1 MIAARVPWY
10 DASLTRHAMA
20 IYTAC
25 FAAIID
31 TGPPIRYSRPDQT
44 SMQQTHQKSFE
55 VAVVGGGVCGLTCAI
70 ALQKAGVPVQLF
82 EAAVRSTHTLMLCFL
97 DLTRDHRQHLARLVP
112 GSA

>member
-1 MIAARVPWY
+1 MYRF
-10 DASLTRHAMA
+10 ASLTRHATA
-20 IYTAC
+20 IYTAR

-31 TGPPIRYSRPDQT
+31 TRPSTQIRYDTQDYT

-82 EAAVRSTHTLMLCFL
+82 EAAVRSTHTLMAQLLRFN
-97 DLTRDHRQHLARLVP
+97 
-112 GSA
+112 S